1 MNLQCTAARA
11 RGARNQ
17 RRSPCKLQLCQAHI
31 RRTSSKRRKNARP
44 PPPSAAASPRA
55 SPPYP
60 ASPISHPHPIRI
72 PTTPHSHSN
81 RAHPHPIRISSASHP
96 HPNRAA
102 CAVGGDLPLICAGA
116 RRAARRLDGC
126 VGWRALVRLAAA
138 TRHGEGAAG
147 TRWQT
152 SARPAERLPHAGL
165 AARAAQAA
173 TPSCDAS
180 GAGRSPG
187 GA

>member
-1 MNLQCTAARA
+1 MQAPTVSGAHTTHVKQKTKKRSASSTISCRFPFPARIA
-11 RGARNQ
+11 TLPRFAYI
-17 RRSPCKLQLCQAHI
+17 PP
-31 RRTSSKRRKNARP
+31 TSHSHPNHTPFIFQPR
-44 PPPSAAASPRA
+44 PSAP
-55 SPPYP
+55 
-60 ASPISHPHPIRI
+60 HPHL
-72 PTTPHSHSN
+72 T
-81 RAHPHPIRISSASHP
+81 RISPAFHP

-116 RRAARRLDGC
+116 RRVARRLDGC